1 MTIADSVFPM
11 DNVASCIQLPPE
23 EENRIVSELIKESEL
38 NLKEGNLYYVISNR
52 SESYFFYFCCFNFNE
67 SMLCYVVRHGF
78 GYNYRVKIYDDWRL
92 RPLVFW
98 TFYVVN

>member
-1 MTIADSVFPM
+1 
-11 DNVASCIQLPPE
+11 
-23 EENRIVSELIKESEL
+23 
-38 NLKEGNLYYVISNR
+38 
-52 SESYFFYFCCFNFNE
+52 
-67 SMLCYVVRHGF
+67 MLCYVVRHGF